1 LSLPSISHLTV
12 CAGLLAALIT
22 AVPAR
27 ARGEAGPEGAR
38 QATARTLFA
47 EGLEYSDAGRWQ
59 EAADRFGRAYQMKPT
74 AEIAYNLAQAYVR
87 LGHLRDATDLLR
99 RAATDPDAPPR
110 VREAARA
117 RLAQVTPRLGRLA
130 VRLDLRQDALVTVD
144 GRPLEAGNLGVLM
157 AVDPGPHL
165 VQARWG
171 DGQDVSRRVTVAE
184 GAESTVIL
192 APPVSAPAEPPR
204 SLLKRGWFWMAVAGV
219 AAGTAVALSI
229 TKGGGDPSGS
239 VGTWHVDP

>member
-1 LSLPSISHLTV
+1 V
-12 CAGLLAALIT
+12 CAGLLAALLT
-22 AVPAR
+22 GSPDRAR
-27 ARGEAGPEGAR
+27 ADDDTGAAR
-38 QATARTLFA
+38 QATARTLFE

-59 EAADRFGRAYQMKPT
+59 EAADRFSRAYQAKPT
-74 AEIAYNLAQAYVR
+74 AEIAYNLAQAHVR
-87 LGHLRDATDLLR
+87 LGHLSAAAEMLR
-99 RAATDPDAPPR
+99 RAVADPDAAPR

-130 VRLDLRQDALVTVD
+130 VRLEDRQDALVTVD
-144 GRPLEAGNLGVLM
+144 GKTIEAGNLGVAM

-165 VQARWG
+165 VRARWG
-171 DGQDVSRRVTVAE
+171 DGQDLSRRVTVAE

-192 APPVSAPAEPPR
+192 APPAPPVSAERPR

-229 TKGGGDPSGS
+229 SQTRGEPSGS
-239 VGTWHVDP
+239 VGTWHIDL